1 MRMREFFKNRIWQ
14 SSSGVSLTEL
24 LTAILIMSLVMAGA
38 AAGLTTAIR
47 VYRQMTLKA
56 DAETLLGTT
65 ITVLTSEL
73 RTSSKN
79 NLSGEGGAQTMEIY
93 CEDQKMYL
101 TFSNDPVNGIQV
113 TADTVTADERGL
125 NDPVAEFPL
134 VSARTKTDGL
144 YNEVTWDECEN
155 GQFLF
160 TVTVRAIGAP
170 ADSQLASQSVVVQSM
185 VTQTEFE

>member
-1 MRMREFFKNRIWQ
+1 MRMREFFKNRIWH
-14 SSSGVSLTEL
+14 SSTGVSLAEL
-24 LTAILIMSLVMAGA
+24 LTAILIMSLVMTGA

-65 ITVLTSEL
+65 ITVLSSEL

-79 NLSGEGGAQTMEIY
+79 NLSEEGGAQTMEIY

-101 TFSNDPVNGIQV
+101 TFSNDPVKGIQV
-113 TADTVTADERGL
+113 TAEERGL
-125 NDPVAEFPL
+125 DDPAVEFPL

-144 YNEVTWDECEN
+144 YNEVTWGDCEN

-160 TVTVRAIGAP
+160 TVTVRAVGAP
-170 ADSQLASQSVVVQSM
+170 ADSQLASQAVVVQSM
-185 VTQTEFE
+185 VTQTAFD